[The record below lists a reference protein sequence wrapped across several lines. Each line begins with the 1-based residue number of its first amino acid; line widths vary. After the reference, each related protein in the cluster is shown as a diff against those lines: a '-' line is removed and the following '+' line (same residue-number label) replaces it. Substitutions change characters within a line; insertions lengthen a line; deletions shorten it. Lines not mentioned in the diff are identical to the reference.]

1 MSEAIV
7 TATKV
12 FTGVVG
18 QAIATSFAIAEPT
31 EGAAAQTILDAPH
44 ESPARFH
51 PSNPITLFCIQ
62 AGIVIIL
69 ARILAIGLGRLKQPR
84 VISEV
89 VAGILL

>member
-1 MSEAIV
+1 MSVEIF
-7 TATKV
+7 TATRA
-12 FTGVVG
+12 FTGTVG
-18 QAIATSFAIAEPT
+18 QAIATSFAMAEPT
-31 EGAAAQTILDAPH
+31 GGAAAQTILDAPH
-44 ESPARFH
+44 ESPARFN

-69 ARILAIGLGRLKQPR
+69 ARILAIGLGKLKQPR